1 MSNSL
6 TAQSLFLN
14 SPDYLERYQIALTSA
29 AGTFNEISTNQ
40 AFFDSQIK
48 PSLINDQ
55 AVRFYFYKRTLSQ
68 LIIFNNV
75 VKLNLARLGMASAV
89 FGENP
94 LLSLSLSLDSQGK
107 LEPIPESAIL
117 QAVLQQFNDNKL
129 LSQLLDQNILKI
141 VIQFN

>member
-14 SPDYLERYQIALTSA
+14 SPDYLERYQIALTNV

-55 AVRFYFYKRTLSQ
+55 SVKIYVYKRILSEM
-68 LIIFNNV
+68 IVFNPYVKLNV
-75 VKLNLARLGMASAV
+75 VKLGMTAAV
-89 FGENP
+89 FGETPRLAISIDNE
-94 LLSLSLSLDSQGK
+94 GK
-107 LEPIPESAIL
+107 LNLISESDIL
-117 QAVLQQFNDNKL
+117 QAVTEQFNDDNL
-129 LSQLLDQNILKI
+129 LSQLLSQDILKI
-141 VIQFN
+141 TALFN